1 MSKETAPAQQP
12 TAGQVQRQ
20 QSLRWLFGF
29 VSPHR
34 LALLGVLSL
43 STLATGLALAQPYLT
58 KLLIDDGLIAQD
70 FGQLGLICGA
80 MVVISLLS
88 SVLGGFNQHYYTQ
101 LSARI
106 LFALRESVYG
116 HLQRLSPFFYARRPR
131 GDLLSRLN
139 GDVAEIQRFATDSL
153 LAAFNGLI
161 ALVGSLVI
169 LVGLSPWLSL
179 FAFVLLPLQ
188 VLFLRRM
195 RPRIERQTRVVRE
208 HTGSLSD
215 FLVTTLSS
223 MKFIQASNTQQREAQ
238 KLTGLNSAYLSDLLR
253 LNLLNYVTSGVPGLL
268 LVVNTT
274 LVFLLGGYWVTQG
287 ELTVGTLMAFSIYMG
302 RATGPVNTLLG
313 IYVASHRARV
323 SLDRIQELMTEK
335 PAVTESDNPQL
346 LPAETSGAM
355 EFDRV
360 TFGYREREQKVLQDI
375 SLHIP
380 AGSKVGIVGP
390 SGTGKSTLIDLLHR
404 HWDPDSGVIAIDGI
418 DLRQLSLQN
427 LRQRVAVVGQ
437 QTELFAGSVADNIA
451 YANANAS
458 EAEIEAAAK
467 RAHLHDWISSLPD
480 GYNSE
485 IGQQGSQLSGG
496 QRQRLSIA
504 RALLQEPRILIL
516 DEATSAVDSETEAA
530 IIAEVDHLFQGC
542 TRIVISHQPGPL
554 SGADMLLELRDGQ
567 LFPLTQKPQ
576 APKVVQP

>member
-1 MSKETAPAQQP
+1 MSKTTTPAQPQR
-12 TAGQVQRQ
+12 AGGEPRR

-29 VSPHR
+29 VAPHR
-34 LALLGVLSL
+34 PALLSVLAL
-43 STLATGLALAQPYLT
+43 STLATGLSLAQPYLT

-70 FGQLGLICGA
+70 FAQLGVICAA

-88 SVLGGFNQHYYTQ
+88 SVLGGFNQHYYTR

-106 LFALRESVYG
+106 LFALRETVYS
-116 HLQRLSPFFYARRPR
+116 HLQRLSPGFYARRSR

-208 HTGSLSD
+208 HTGGLSD

-223 MKFIQASNTQQREAQ
+223 MKFIQASNSQQREAQ
-238 KLTGLNSAYLSDLLR
+238 KLTGLNNAYLSDLLR

-287 ELTVGTLMAFSIYMG
+287 ELSVGTLMAFSIYMG

-313 IYVASHRARV
+313 IYVASQRARV
-323 SLDRIQELMTEK
+323 SLDRIQELMIEK
-335 PAVTESDNPQL
+335 PAVTETGNPRL
-346 LPAETSGAM
+346 LPEETPGAIA
-355 EFDRV
+355 FKHV
-360 TFGYREREQKVLQDI
+360 TFCYREREQHVLQDV
-375 SLHIP
+375 SLQIP
-380 AGSKVGIVGP
+380 AGQKVGIVGA

-404 HWDPDSGVIAIDGI
+404 HWDPDSGEICIDGI

-437 QTELFAGSVADNIA
+437 QTELFAGSIAENIA
-451 YANANAS
+451 YANP
-458 EAEIEAAAK
+458 EATEAQIEAAAR
-467 RAHLHDWISSLPD
+467 RAHLHEWINSLPE
-480 GYNSE
+480 GYHSQ
-485 IGQQGSQLSGG
+485 IGQRGSQLSGG

-504 RALLQEPRILIL
+504 RALLQHPRILIL
-516 DEATSAVDSETEAA
+516 DEATSAVDSATEAA
-530 IIAEVDHLFQGC
+530 IIAEVDQLFDDC
-542 TRIVISHQPGPL
+542 TRIVISHQSGPL
-554 SGADMLLELRDGQ
+554 SGAGLLLQLQEGQ
-567 LFPLTQKPQ
+567 LCPLAQTPQ
-576 APKVVQP
+576 AQPVVKP